1 MNSVAEKV
9 VADYANVSILDT
21 DEMDV
26 FLFWGL
32 LRDAVVFNRA
42 QTEEGRKWLHNAWRL
57 TQTAPEDKKLR
68 DKYGKGGS

>member
-9 VADYANVSILDT
+9 VSDYANVSILDT

-32 LRDAVVFNRA
+32 LRDAVIFNRA
-42 QTEEGRKWLHNAWRL
+42 QTDEGRKWLHNAWRL
-57 TQTAPEDKKLR
+57 TQTAPEEKKLE
-68 DKYGKGGS
+68 DKYGKGGI